1 MPYSIWRAL
10 NFAANACRSKYP
22 AQRRLPLKST
32 ATRETEQDW
41 GNKRR
46 CYRLFLESRRD
57 GRGNGSVHTS
67 ELSADESHSGNAH
80 HRYKGARQAILDDC
94 HAGFVS
100 GETSEN
106 VFHGRGVPA
115 VR

>member
-1 MPYSIWRAL
+1 MPVGRSIP
-10 NFAANACRSKYP
+10 RS
-22 AQRRLPLKST
+22 RRLPLKST
-32 ATRETEQDW
+32 VTRETEQGW

-67 ELSADESHSGNAH
+67 ELITDESHSGNAH
-80 HRYKGARQAILDDC
+80 HRYKSADQAILDDC

-100 GETSEN
+100 DETGKN